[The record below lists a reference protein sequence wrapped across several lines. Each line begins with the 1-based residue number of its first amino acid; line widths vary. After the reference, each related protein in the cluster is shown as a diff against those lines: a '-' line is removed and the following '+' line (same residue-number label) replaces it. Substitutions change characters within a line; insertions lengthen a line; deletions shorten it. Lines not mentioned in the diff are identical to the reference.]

1 MKKWGFIYTLG
12 DNTAQPRRDRLG
24 TATCELICLGIP
36 TVEDAAIAAQQLVN
50 EGVEL
55 IELCGAFGG
64 PGLAT
69 VLRTVDGKIPVGSVF
84 YGGEASTGLHKLFG

>member
-12 DNTAQPRRDRLG
+12 DATGAVRRDVAG
-24 TATCELICLGIP
+24 SPACQLICVGVPSVSAAP
-36 TVEDAAIAAQQLVN
+36 TVAAQLAD

-64 PGLAT
+64 AGLGA
-69 VLRTVDGKIPVGSVF
+69 VVEAVGGRVPVGAVF
-84 YGGEASTGLHKLFG
+84 YGCEAAGGLHRLFG

>member
-12 DNTAQPRRDRLG
+12 DTAAQPRRDRLG
-24 TATCELICLGIP
+24 SAACELICLGVP
-36 TVEDAAIAAQQLVN
+36 TIEAGAIAAQQLVD

-64 PGLAT
+64 GGLAT
-69 VLRTVDGKIPVGSVF
+69 VLRVVDGKIPVGGVF